1 MKLLEN
7 KWFWIAAFGAL
18 FVISLDLWAWD
29 WTEPSVLGLPYII
42 VYTVL
47 LEGILF
53 VLLVLF
59 SRYYWK
65 IEEGDQ
71 R

>member
-7 KWFWIAAFGAL
+7 KWFWVMAFGAL
-18 FVISLDLWAWD
+18 FAFSLDLWAWD

-47 LEGILF
+47 LELVLF
-53 VLLVLF
+53 VLLLLF
-59 SRYYWK
+59 SKYYWK
-65 IEEGDQ
+65 IAEGDGS
-71 R
+71 